1 MNENSVDQALAKNRL
16 CAPRLPRRPVWEL
29 STFMTEWLRVYGDQL
44 NRELSGA
51 LWFYERWLPDRRAG
65 APWEADHGRR
75 GGLPGLPGGAGG
87 LTSHRSPASFP

>member
-16 CAPRLPRRPVWEL
+16 CAPRLPRRLVWEL

-51 LWFYERWLPDRRAG
+51 LWFYERWLPDALARLGKPITGDEVGCRVY
-65 APWEADHGRR
+65 PEA
-75 GGLPGLPGGAGG
+75 LEV
-87 LTSHRSPASFP
+87 